1 VLDSLYKEMNDDF
14 NSPKALAILFD
25 LVTRINSFKDG
36 HTDIQQISPATLIRL
51 QQEISRWVFDILG
64 LRDDEAAEGGTDKL
78 DGVMQLL
85 IDIRQQSRAKKDYSV
100 SDLMRDRLGKLKIV
114 LKDSKE
120 GTTWGN
126 E

>member
-1 VLDSLYKEMNDDF
+1 MTIDNTLWQTKVAARLHDPAE
-14 NSPKALAILFD
+14 KALVLLRDPEGHEKGTSRAL
-25 LVTRINSFKDG
+25 TRLLG
-36 HTDIQQISPATLIRL
+36 YTDIASGDVDA
-51 QQEISRWVFDILG
+51 DN
-64 LRDDEAAEGGTDKL
+64 DEAAEGGTDKL

>member
-1 VLDSLYKEMNDDF
+1 
-14 NSPKALAILFD
+14 
-25 LVTRINSFKDG
+25 
-36 HTDIQQISPATLIRL
+36 
-51 QQEISRWVFDILG
+51 VFDILG

>member
-1 VLDSLYKEMNDDF
+1 
-14 NSPKALAILFD
+14 
-25 LVTRINSFKDG
+25 
-36 HTDIQQISPATLIRL
+36 
-51 QQEISRWVFDILG
+51 
-64 LRDDEAAEGGTDKL
+64 
-78 DGVMQLL
+78 MQLL